1 MVEGAVEAVVLMRVR
16 SMVAGRS
23 GAEEVAVEERV
34 GGVRASAVAAG

>member
-23 GAEEVAVEERV
+23 GVEEVAVEERV